1 MTDAPVVTG
10 IGTMVGDGA
19 GVEGH
24 WRSVLDGRS
33 WIQPIQRYDA
43 SRYSA
48 RLAGQITGFDVAE
61 HLPSRLIP
69 QTDRVTQLAL
79 VAGDQA
85 LADAEAADR
94 GYDSFDMGVVTSNA
108 SAGWEFTHREFKKL
122 WTQGPEK
129 VSVYESFAWFYAANT
144 GQISIRN
151 GMRAAGG
158 VLVADQAGGLDAI
171 GQARRNLRRGA
182 KLMVAG
188 GLDSAFD
195 PWGWLSHL
203 SSGEVSTAEDASR
216 AYLPFD
222 AAAGGYVPGE
232 GGAMLVLEHAD
243 SGHPPARRYGVV
255 AGYAATFDPPPGS
268 GRPSNLAR
276 AMRLALDDAGV
287 TPDQVDVVFADGA
300 GVPERDRSE
309 AASIADVFGP
319 RKVPVTVPKAGVGRL
334 LAGGGPLDVVTAL
347 LSMRDGVIPPTPHSR
362 TIPDEYAIDMVVE
375 PRQSRVD
382 VALVTARGR
391 GGFNSAV
398 VIRR

>member
-1 MTDAPVVTG
+1 MTMPPVVTG

-19 GVEGH
+19 GTEGH
-24 WRSVLDGRS
+24 WTSVRDGRS
-33 WIQPIQRYDA
+33 WIRPLQRYDA
-43 SRYSA
+43 SRYRS
-48 RLAGQITGFDVAE
+48 RLAGQISGFDVAE

-79 VAGDQA
+79 VAGDRA
-85 LADAEAADR
+85 LADAGLTD
-94 GYDSFDMGVVTSNA
+94 GDYDPFDMGVVTSNA
-108 SAGWEFTHREFKKL
+108 SAGWEFTHREFRKL

-144 GQISIRN
+144 GQLSIRN
-151 GMRAAGG
+151 GLRAAGG

-182 KLMVAG
+182 GLMVAG
-188 GLDSAFD
+188 GLDSALD

-203 SSGEVSTAEDASR
+203 AGGEVSTAEDASR

-222 AAAGGYVPGE
+222 VAAGGHVPGE
-232 GGAMLVLEHAD
+232 GGAMLVLEHGDVRRPFA
-243 SGHPPARRYGVV
+243 HRYGVV
-255 AGYAATFDPPPGS
+255 AGYASTFDPPPGS

-276 AMRLALDDAGV
+276 AVRLALDDAGAA
-287 TPDQVDVVFADGA
+287 PADVDVVFADGA

-309 AASIADVFGP
+309 AASIAEVFGP
-319 RKVPVTVPKAGVGRL
+319 RRVPVTVPKAGVGRL

-362 TIPDEYAIDMVVE
+362 TIPDEYALDMVLE
-375 PRQSRVD
+375 PREAKVET
-382 VALVTARGR
+382 ALVLARGR

-398 VIRR
+398 VIGR